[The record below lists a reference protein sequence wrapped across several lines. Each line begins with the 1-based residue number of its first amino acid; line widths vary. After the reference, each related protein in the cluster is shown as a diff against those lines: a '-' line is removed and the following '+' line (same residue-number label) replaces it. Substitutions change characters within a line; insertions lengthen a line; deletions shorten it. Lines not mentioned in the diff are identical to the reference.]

1 MTRAFPRPAEGN
13 SVSFAKWLIFPIIG
27 SLGQYS
33 STLAPAALLT
43 SCLLAYFIIMTQMLY
58 PMTLAVYAWTTS
70 NSPVFSDELSL
81 AHYSILHVAIF
92 MFALYTLICWKA
104 DLGFFMQVAS
114 AGVAFLMVLI
124 VYISKRGFEAFSNT
138 EF

>member
-1 MTRAFPRPAEGN
+1 
-13 SVSFAKWLIFPIIG
+13 
-27 SLGQYS
+27 
-33 STLAPAALLT
+33 
-43 SCLLAYFIIMTQMLY
+43 
-58 PMTLAVYAWTTS
+58 MTLAVYAWTTS
-70 NSPVFSDELSL
+70 NAPVFSDELSL

>member
-1 MTRAFPRPAEGN
+1 M
-13 SVSFAKWLIFPIIG
+13 
-27 SLGQYS
+27 
-33 STLAPAALLT
+33 
-43 SCLLAYFIIMTQMLY
+43 
-58 PMTLAVYAWTTS
+58 
-70 NSPVFSDELSL
+70 
-81 AHYSILHVAIF
+81 HVAIF